1 MLLLIVVRTLAV
13 VGVGVLIFALRR
25 YMTGR

>member
-1 MLLLIVVRTLAV
+1 MSKIGILLALFVNGIGIA
-13 VGVGVLIFALRR
+13 IFALRR

>member
-1 MLLLIVVRTLAV
+1 MSKIGILLAV
-13 VGVGVLIFALRR
+13 TVILIGIAIFALRR

>member
-1 MLLLIVVRTLAV
+1 MSKIGILIALVVIAI
-13 VGVGVLIFALRR
+13 GIAIFALRR

>member
-1 MLLLIVVRTLAV
+1 MSKIGILLAV
-13 VGVGVLIFALRR
+13 VVIAVGIVIFALRR

>member
-1 MLLLIVVRTLAV
+1 MSFI
-13 VGVGVLIFALRR
+13 GVLRILVVVAFGVAIFALRR